1 MSDLAEEKKR
11 AEVEADESWWVFVE
25 TINEYLAGTE
35 NRATLESEFLAMQQA
50 RDIERGLR
58 HELEND

>member
-11 AEVEADESWWVFVE
+11 AEVEADKTWWVFVE
-25 TINEYLAGTE
+25 TINEYLAGSE
-35 NRATLESEFLAMQQA
+35 NRATLENEFLSMQQA

-58 HELEND
+58 HE